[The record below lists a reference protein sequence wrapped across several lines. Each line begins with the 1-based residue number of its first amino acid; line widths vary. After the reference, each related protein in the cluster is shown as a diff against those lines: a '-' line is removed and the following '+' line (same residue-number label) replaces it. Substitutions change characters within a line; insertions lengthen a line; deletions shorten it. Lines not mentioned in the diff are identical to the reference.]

1 MNIRTLISA
10 AILSTFALGAWAQT
24 ETPRVDQRQ
33 AKQQARIA
41 QGAASGSLTKR
52 ETRRLEREQ
61 LAVAN
66 AKGAA
71 QADGVD
77 PGREEK
83 AHAHAKPRQQRHS
96 QPKARRANAAC
107 HSAQRLRGVGLQ
119 RQRQRIQGVARCAGD
134 LGGQRNGLFQRQF
147 AQQHSQR
154 VLRRSRQFV
163 VDV

>member
-24 ETPRVDQRQ
+24 ETPRIDQRQ

-71 QADGVD
+71 QADGVVT
-77 PGREEK
+77 PAEK
-83 AHAHAKPRQQRHS
+83 KRLTRMQN
-96 QPKARRANAAC
+96 RASKDIHNQK
-107 HSAQRLRGVGLQ
+107 HDAQTRPATAPSV
-119 RQRQRIQGVARCAGD
+119 
-134 LGGQRNGLFQRQF
+134 
-147 AQQHSQR
+147 
-154 VLRRSRQFV
+154 
-163 VDV
+163 